1 VVTVNAD
8 FWKGRSVLITGNTGF
23 KGSWLSLWL
32 SHLGANVTGL
42 ALPQD
47 RDPSFPALTVPIDRF
62 KTHFLDIREPDKV
75 RACFEAVRP
84 NIVFHMAAQS
94 LVRPSYQDP
103 VGTYATNVMGTV
115 HVLEAIRQQ
124 GATEAVVVVTS
135 DKCYE
140 NREWHWAYREDE
152 PMGGYDPYSSSK
164 GCAELVTS
172 AYRRSFFLGA
182 DAGAKF
188 CRVASAR
195 AGNVIGGGD
204 WSTDRLVPDMVRSL
218 SSGRSIEIRSPRAVR
233 PWQHVLEP
241 LSGYVRLAV
250 GLVSP
255 EGGSYAEGWNFGPA
269 EEDCK
274 PVSYLVQH
282 LTAAWGEGASWHL
295 SDKPQPHEAGFLKVD
310 SSKSRER
317 LGWNRRMSLDRA
329 LDWTVEWYRRQRG
342 GEKPERLTLEQIERY
357 EQLAGVQA

>member
-1 VVTVNAD
+1 VTVKSD
-8 FWKGRSVLITGNTGF
+8 FWRGRSVLITGNTGF
-23 KGSWLSLWL
+23 KGTWLSLWL
-32 SHLGANVTGL
+32 SHLGAKVTGL

-47 RDPSFPALTVPIDRF
+47 KDPSSSALTVHSDRF
-62 KTHFLDIREPDKV
+62 KTHFLDIREPEKV
-75 RACFEAVRP
+75 RECFEAVRP

-94 LVRPSYQDP
+94 LVRASYQDP

-115 HVLEAIRQQ
+115 NVLEAIRQQ

-172 AYRRSFFLGA
+172 AYRRSFFTSA
-182 DAGAKF
+182 DTSSKA
-188 CRVASAR
+188 CRIASAR

-204 WSTDRLVPDMVRSL
+204 WSADRLVPDMVRSL
-218 SSGRSIEIRSPRAVR
+218 LSGSSIEIRSPRAVR

-241 LSGYVRLAV
+241 LSGYVRLAES
-250 GLVSP
+250 LVSV
-255 EGGSYAEGWNFGPA
+255 EGERYAEGWNFGPA

-274 PVSYLVQH
+274 PVSYLVRY
-282 LTAAWGEGASWHL
+282 LTGAWGEGARWHL
-295 SDKPQPHEAGFLKVD
+295 ADKPQLHEAGFLKVD
-310 SSKSRER
+310 SSKSRAR
-317 LGWNRRMSLDRA
+317 LDWNRRMSLDRA
-329 LDWTVEWYRRQRG
+329 LDWTVEWYRRQRD

>member
-1 VVTVNAD
+1 MTVKSD
-8 FWKGRSVLITGNTGF
+8 FWRGRSVLITGNTGF
-23 KGSWLSLWL
+23 KGTWLSLWL
-32 SHLGANVTGL
+32 SHLGAKVTGL

-47 RDPSFPALTVPIDRF
+47 KDPSFSALTVHSDRF
-62 KTHFLDIREPDKV
+62 KTHFLDIREPEKV
-75 RACFEAVRP
+75 RECFEAVRP

-124 GATEAVVVVTS
+124 GVTEAVVVVTS

-172 AYRRSFFLGA
+172 AYRRSFFTSA
-182 DAGAKF
+182 DTSSKA
-188 CRVASAR
+188 CRIASAR

-204 WSTDRLVPDMVRSL
+204 WSADRLVPDMVRSL
-218 SSGRSIEIRSPRAVR
+218 LSGSSIEIRSPRAVR

-241 LSGYVRLAV
+241 LSGYVRLAEC
-250 GLVSP
+250 LVSV
-255 EGGSYAEGWNFGPA
+255 EGEGYAEGWNFGPA

-274 PVSYLVQH
+274 PVSYLVRY
-282 LTAAWGEGASWHL
+282 LTGAWGEGARWHL
-295 SDKPQPHEAGFLKVD
+295 SDKPQPHEAGFLKVN
-310 SSKSRER
+310 SSKSRAR
-317 LGWNRRMSLDRA
+317 LDWNRRMSLDRA
-329 LDWTVEWYRRQRG
+329 LDWTVEWYRRQRD

-357 EQLAGVQA
+357 EQLTGVQA

>member
-23 KGSWLSLWL
+23 KGTWLSLWL
-32 SHLGANVTGL
+32 SHLGAKVTGL

-47 RDPSFPALTVPIDRF
+47 RDPGFSALRVPSDRF
-62 KTHFLDIREPDKV
+62 KTHFLDIRQPDEV
-75 RACFEAVRP
+75 RACFEAAQP

-115 HVLEAIRQQ
+115 HVLEAIRLL
-124 GATEAVVVVTS
+124 GATQALVVVTS

-172 AYRRSFFLGA
+172 AYRRSFFMASDGR
-182 DAGAKF
+182 AKL

-218 SSGRSIEIRSPRAVR
+218 SSGRSIEIRSPGAVR

-241 LSGYVRLAV
+241 LSGYVRLAER
-250 GLVSP
+250 LVSP

-274 PVSYLVQH
+274 PVSYLVQY

-310 SSKSRER
+310 SSKSRAR